1 MKKNVAK
8 RALYRAKRIFLKIC
22 NTVHFLISSK
32 KDVLVVNAWMTMYN
46 ENPRHFTLGD
56 ELNFYLIK
64 ALTSY
69 EIFNYADLYV
79 RHRINF
85 CCIGSIIDSD
95 MLNKDSIIWG
105 TGAIEGIK
113 KIGFHPRKIC
123 AVRGKLTR
131 EYLISQGIDC
141 PAVYGDPALLTPLVY
156 NPRVKK
162 KYVMG
167 IIPHYV
173 DMNNPLVTYLQNLLP
188 GRISVIKMQGYNDW
202 HEVIDE
208 IKQCNF
214 VVSSSLHG
222 LILAD
227 AYQVPNIWVELSDN
241 VTGEGFKFRDYFSSV
256 DRNDKNPLKVNKSLT
271 IDDIYSKL
279 KSWKKI
285 SIDLDKLIQ
294 ACPFNCSKF
303 KYSGEFK

>member
-1 MKKNVAK
+1 MKKNVVR
-8 RALYRAKRIFLKIC
+8 RALRRVKRIFFKSC
-22 NTVHFLISSK
+22 NTIQFLISNK

-46 ENPRHFTLGD
+46 EHPKHFNLGD

-69 EIFNYADLYV
+69 KIFNYRNLYV

-85 CCIGSIIDSD
+85 CCIGSIIDSK
-95 MLNKDSIIWG
+95 MLNKNSIIWG

-113 KIGFHPRKIC
+113 KIGFQPQKIC

-141 PAVYGDPALLTPLVY
+141 PAVYGDPALLMPLVY
-156 NPRVKK
+156 NPRVEK

-167 IIPHYV
+167 IIPHFL
-173 DMNNPLVTYLQNLLP
+173 DMNNPLVAYLQNLS
-188 GRISVIKMQGYNDW
+188 GGISVIKMQGYNDW

-208 IKQCNF
+208 IKQCDF
-214 VVSSSLHG
+214 IISSSLHG

-227 AYQVPNIWVELSDN
+227 AYQVPNVWIEFSDK
-241 VTGEGFKFRDYFSSV
+241 VYRKVFKFRDYFSAV
-256 DRNDKNPLKVNKSLT
+256 NRDTKDPVLITDKSTLDDLQQISLQ
-271 IDDIYSKL
+271 
-279 KSWKKI
+279 WKNI
-285 SIDLDKLIQ
+285 SIDLKPLIDS
-294 ACPFNCSKF
+294 CPFNIKTN
-303 KYSGEFK
+303 E

>member
-8 RALYRAKRIFLKIC
+8 RALRRVIRIFLKSC
-22 NTVHFLISSK
+22 NTIQFLISNK

-46 ENPRHFTLGD
+46 EHPKHFNLGD

-69 EIFNYADLYV
+69 KIFNYRNLYV

-85 CCIGSIIDSD
+85 CCIGSIIDSK
-95 MLNKDSIIWG
+95 MLNKNSIIWG

-113 KIGFHPRKIC
+113 KIGFQPRKIC

-141 PAVYGDPALLTPLVY
+141 PAVYGDPALLMPLVY

-167 IIPHYV
+167 IIPHFL
-173 DMNNPLVTYLQNLLP
+173 DMNNPLVAYLQNLS

-208 IKQCNF
+208 IKQCDF
-214 VVSSSLHG
+214 IISSSLHG

-227 AYQVPNIWVELSDN
+227 AYQVPNVWIEFSDK
-241 VTGEGFKFRDYFSSV
+241 VYRKGFKFRDYFSAV
-256 DRNDKNPLKVNKSLT
+256 NRDTKDPVLITDKSTL
-271 IDDIYSKL
+271 DDLQQIS
-279 KSWKKI
+279 SQWKNI
-285 SIDLDKLIQ
+285 SIDLKPLIDS
-294 ACPFNCSKF
+294 CPFNIKTN
-303 KYSGEFK
+303 E

>member
-1 MKKNVAK
+1 MKKNVVR
-8 RALYRAKRIFLKIC
+8 RALRRVKRIFFKSC
-22 NTVHFLISSK
+22 NTIQFLISNK

-46 ENPRHFTLGD
+46 EHPKHFNLGD

-69 EIFNYADLYV
+69 KIFNYRNLYV

-85 CCIGSIIDSD
+85 CCIGSIIDSK
-95 MLNKDSIIWG
+95 MLNKNSIIWG

-113 KIGFHPRKIC
+113 KIGFQPQKIC

-141 PAVYGDPALLTPLVY
+141 PAVYGDPALLMPLVY
-156 NPRVKK
+156 NPRVEK

-167 IIPHYV
+167 IIPHFL
-173 DMNNPLVTYLQNLLP
+173 DMNNPLVAYLQNLS
-188 GRISVIKMQGYNDW
+188 GGISVIKMQGYNDW

-208 IKQCNF
+208 IKQCDF
-214 VVSSSLHG
+214 IISSSLHG

-227 AYQVPNIWVELSDN
+227 AYQVPNVWIEFSDK
-241 VTGEGFKFRDYFSSV
+241 VYRKVFKFRDYFSAV
-256 DRNDKNPLKVNKSLT
+256 NRDTKDPVLITDKSTLDDLQQISLQ
-271 IDDIYSKL
+271 
-279 KSWKKI
+279 WKNI
-285 SIDLDKLIQ
+285 SIDLKPLIDS
-294 ACPFNCSKF
+294 CPFNIKRS
-303 KYSGEFK
+303 SIN

>member
-1 MKKNVAK
+1 MKKNVVR
-8 RALYRAKRIFLKIC
+8 RALRRVKRIFFKSC
-22 NTVHFLISSK
+22 NTIQFLISNK

-46 ENPRHFTLGD
+46 EHPKHFNLGD

-69 EIFNYADLYV
+69 KIFNYRNLYV

-85 CCIGSIIDSD
+85 CCIGSIIDSK
-95 MLNKDSIIWG
+95 MLNKNSIIWG

-113 KIGFHPRKIC
+113 KIGFQPQKIC

-141 PAVYGDPALLTPLVY
+141 PAVYGDPALLMPLVY

-167 IIPHYV
+167 IIPHFL
-173 DMNNPLVTYLQNLLP
+173 DMNNPLVAYLQNLS
-188 GRISVIKMQGYNDW
+188 GGISVIKMQGYNDW

-208 IKQCNF
+208 IKQCDF
-214 VVSSSLHG
+214 IISSSLHG

-227 AYQVPNIWVELSDN
+227 AYQVPNVWIEFSDK
-241 VTGEGFKFRDYFSSV
+241 VYRKGFKFRDYFSAV
-256 DRNDKNPLKVNKSLT
+256 NRDTKDPVLITDKSTLDDLQKISLQ
-271 IDDIYSKL
+271 
-279 KSWKKI
+279 WKNI
-285 SIDLDKLIQ
+285 SIDLKPLIDS
-294 ACPFNCSKF
+294 CPFNIKTN
-303 KYSGEFK
+303 E

>member
-8 RALYRAKRIFLKIC
+8 RALYRAKRIFFKIC

-46 ENPRHFTLGD
+46 ENPRHFNLGD

-69 EIFNYADLYV
+69 KIFNYADLYV
-79 RHRINF
+79 KPRMNF

-208 IKQCNF
+208 IKQCDF
-214 VVSSSLHG
+214 VISSSLHG

-227 AYQVPNIWVELSDN
+227 AYQVPNVWIEFSDK
-241 VTGEGFKFRDYFSSV
+241 VYGKGFKFKDYFSAV
-256 DRNDKNPLKVNKSLT
+256 HRDTKDPVLITDKSTLEGLQQ
-271 IDDIYSKL
+271 ICL
-279 KSWKKI
+279 QWKNI
-285 SIDLDKLIQ
+285 SIDLKYLIDS
-294 ACPFNCSKF
+294 CPFNIKIN
-303 KYSGEFK
+303 E